1 MAELVS
7 VLFQT
12 CQVPANSAPNTKGNL
27 LPHLHWNP
35 TVRLFLR
42 FRSNRPFN
50 QIRQK
55 KWTYETKGCTVID
68 LVDNLKRIKLSIL
81 FVDERLTQKP
91 PLTPPS
97 ADVVSL
103 LPAQSGVH
111 KQNQSVS
118 VPRRQEFL
126 AFNLAVLEN
135 ILSFLTDLLAC
146 LMYLLLYRF
155 YVKRS
160 HSKSPDPFLLLL
172 IQVNVTINDF
182 YSSEQY
188 FPLRFFMGIFNPS
201 QESLTAKRATM
212 TTTIMKMLSF
222 RRLSQVQLNA
232 KLQHVQQRSF
242 ICLYEP
248 LISAKLYS

>member
-1 MAELVS
+1 M
-7 VLFQT
+7 
-12 CQVPANSAPNTKGNL
+12 
-27 LPHLHWNP
+27 
-35 TVRLFLR
+35 
-42 FRSNRPFN
+42 
-50 QIRQK
+50 
-55 KWTYETKGCTVID
+55 GCTAID
-68 LVDNLKRIKLSIL
+68 LVNNLKIIRLNIL

-118 VPRRQEFL
+118 VSR
-126 AFNLAVLEN
+126 
-135 ILSFLTDLLAC
+135 
-146 LMYLLLYRF
+146 
-155 YVKRS
+155 RS
-160 HSKSPDPFLLLL
+160 HSKSPDPFLLLF
-172 IQVNVTINDF
+172 I
-182 YSSEQY
+182 
-188 FPLRFFMGIFNPS
+188 

-242 ICLYEP
+242 ICF
-248 LISAKLYS
+248 IKNKIAKKECSSSSSQNLFLCPEGHPI